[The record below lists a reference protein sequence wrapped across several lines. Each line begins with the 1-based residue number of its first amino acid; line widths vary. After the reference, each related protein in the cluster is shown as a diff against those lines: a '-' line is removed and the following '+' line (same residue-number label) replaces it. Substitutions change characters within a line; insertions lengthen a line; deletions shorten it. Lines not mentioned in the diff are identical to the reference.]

1 MHAYAYYLC
10 VLFYRYLVGGRYSNS
25 IFLFSKILLN
35 ANNREKMV
43 GKSFRLIIVSDKL
56 FFLQISGKL

>member
-10 VLFYRYLVGGRYSNS
+10 VLFYWYLVGVLYTNS